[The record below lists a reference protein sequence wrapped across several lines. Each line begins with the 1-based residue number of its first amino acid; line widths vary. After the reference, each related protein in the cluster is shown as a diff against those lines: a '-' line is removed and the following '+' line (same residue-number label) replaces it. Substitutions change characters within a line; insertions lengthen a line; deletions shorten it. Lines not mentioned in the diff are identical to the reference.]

1 MMSGSLSTRI
11 PSKSKM
17 MARSK
22 TFGLPGNPAPARL
35 EPAACGS
42 WGVAERPSPKAP
54 MASTR
59 LDINDTAKARPIKG
73 RIQKCR
79 IQASGFSIQADGR
92 RDTLD

>member
-1 MMSGSLSTRI
+1 
-11 PSKSKM
+11 
-17 MARSK
+17 
-22 TFGLPGNPAPARL
+22 
-35 EPAACGS
+35 
-42 WGVAERPSPKAP
+42 

-59 LDINDTAKARPIKG
+59 LDINDTAKARPIKD